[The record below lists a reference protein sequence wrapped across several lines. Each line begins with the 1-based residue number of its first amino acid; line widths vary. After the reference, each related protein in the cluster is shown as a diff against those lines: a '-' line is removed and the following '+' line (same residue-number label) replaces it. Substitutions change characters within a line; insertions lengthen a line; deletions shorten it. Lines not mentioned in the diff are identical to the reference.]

1 MGEEMTSTRDITSR
15 RSVLKGAVA
24 GAGLAAAGLGGRR
37 SSAHAQATPFARE
50 ASITSWGFGDEE
62 TNPMAFSR
70 IAAFREAYPTIS
82 LELVPEFESQK
93 LLTGFASESVPDLVW
108 MGRADVAS
116 WAARG
121 VLMPMDDL
129 LGQGRIDL
137 SQIYPAALEDVKF
150 EGKTYGFPQFMD
162 VRALYL
168 NLDALGEVGTDVAG
182 VNTGDWD
189 QLAQLAAQLVKRN
202 GDAVER
208 WGFDHKMQAGW
219 LWLWA
224 RANGGR
230 LMSDDGTE
238 ITFTDEKVVETLEWG
253 AKVYADQGGYQLY
266 ESVASTWQGDEQF
279 ARGQVAMT
287 MYENW
292 MLGILARVNPEMSF
306 TVLPV
311 KQRGGEELVS
321 FTGGPAWTIPNGA
334 KDPEA
339 AFEFIS
345 FMAQVDTWMV
355 GANAVKAAREAE
367 GAPYIPTL
375 TGNTVADQRQIDDLY
390 TSLGGPFDEAVQLFP
405 QLLQQSFSLPVAKSP
420 AGAQIN
426 DVLDTDGVKPA
437 LRGEQS
443 AADALE
449 AAQQGAEDAIDSL

>member
-1 MGEEMTSTRDITSR
+1 MSDERVTSSR
-15 RSVLKGAVA
+15 RSVLKGAA
-24 GAGLAAAGLGGRR
+24 AGLAATGLASRR
-37 SSAHAQATPFARE
+37 STARAQESTFTRE
-50 ASITSWGFGDEE
+50 ATITSWGFGAEE

-70 IAAFREAYPTIS
+70 IDAFRQAFPSIT

-108 MGRADVAS
+108 MGRSDVAS

-121 VLMPMDDL
+121 VLAPMDDL
-129 LGQGRIDL
+129 LADGRINL
-137 SQIYPAALEDVKF
+137 SEIYPAALEDVKYD
-150 EGKTYGFPQFMD
+150 GKTYGFPQFMD
-162 VRALYL
+162 VRALYV
-168 NLDALGEVGTDVAG
+168 NLDALGEVGADPATL
-182 VNTGDWD
+182 NTGDWD
-189 QLAQLAAQLVKRN
+189 QLAQLGAQLVKRN

-224 RANGGR
+224 QANGGK
-230 LMSDDGTE
+230 LMSDDGADV
-238 ITFTDEKVVETLEWG
+238 TFTDAKVVEALEWG
-253 AKVYADQGGYQLY
+253 IKAYEDQGGYQLY

-292 MLGILARVNPEMSF
+292 MLGILARVSPTLNF
-306 TVLPV
+306 KVLPV
-311 KQRGGEELVS
+311 KQHGGEGLVS

-339 AFEFIS
+339 AFEFIN
-345 FMAQVDTWMV
+345 FMAQTDTWMV

-367 GAPYIPTL
+367 GAPFIPTL
-375 TGNTVADQRQIDDLY
+375 TGNMVADQRQIDELY

-405 QLLQQSFSLPVAKSP
+405 QLLQQSFSLPSAKSP
-420 AGAQIN
+420 AGAQIT
-426 DVLDTDGVKPA
+426 DSLDTDGVKPA
-437 LRGEQS
+437 LRGEQP

-449 AAQQGAEDAIDSL
+449 AAQQAAEDAIDSL

>member
-1 MGEEMTSTRDITSR
+1 MTVDRFSTSR
-15 RSVLKGAVA
+15 RSVLKAAAA
-24 GAGLAAAGLGGRR
+24 GTGLAATGFAGRR
-37 SSAHAQATPFARE
+37 SPARAQGTPFTRE

-70 IAAFREAYPTIS
+70 IQAFREAYPTIK

-129 LGQGRIDL
+129 LADGRINLDE
-137 SQIYPAALEDVKF
+137 IYPAALEDVKYD
-150 EGKTYGFPQFMD
+150 GQTYGFPQFMD
-162 VRALYL
+162 VRALYV
-168 NLDALGEVGTDVAG
+168 NLDALGEVGTDPTA

-189 QLAQLAAQLVKRN
+189 QLAQLGAQLVKRN
-202 GDAVER
+202 GEAVER

-224 RANGGR
+224 QANGGK
-230 LMSDDGTE
+230 LMSDDGSE
-238 ITFTDEKVVETLEWG
+238 VTFTDEKVVEALEWG
-253 AKVYADQGGYQLY
+253 VKAYQDQGGYQLY

-292 MLGILARVNPEMSF
+292 MLGILARVSPDLNF
-306 TVLPV
+306 QVLPV
-311 KQRGGEELVS
+311 KQRGGEGLVS

-355 GANAVKAAREAE
+355 GANAVKAARETE

-375 TGNTVADQRQIDDLY
+375 TGNTVADQRQIDELY

-405 QLLQQSFSLPVAKSP
+405 QLLEQSFSLPVAKSP

-437 LRGEQS
+437 LRGEQP

>member
-1 MGEEMTSTRDITSR
+1 MTVDRTSTSR
-15 RSVLKGAVA
+15 RSVLKAAAA
-24 GAGLAAAGLGGRR
+24 GTGLAATGFAGRR
-37 SSAHAQATPFARE
+37 SSARAQAEAFTRE

-70 IAAFREAYPTIS
+70 IQAFREAYPTIQ

-116 WAARG
+116 WAARD

-129 LGQGRIDL
+129 LADGRINLDE
-137 SQIYPAALEDVKF
+137 IYPAALEDVKF
-150 EGKTYGFPQFMD
+150 DGETYGFPQFMD
-162 VRALYL
+162 VRALYV
-168 NLDALGEVGTDVAG
+168 NLDGLGEIGTDPTA

-189 QLAQLAAQLVKRN
+189 QLAALGAQLVKRN

-224 RANGGR
+224 QANGGK
-230 LMSDDGTE
+230 LMSDDGSE
-238 ITFTDEKVVETLEWG
+238 VTFTDEKVVEALEWG
-253 AKVYADQGGYQLY
+253 VKAYQDQGGYQLY

-292 MLGILARVNPEMSF
+292 MLGILARVSPDLNF
-306 TVLPV
+306 TVLPI

-321 FTGGPAWTIPNGA
+321 FTGGNAWTIPNGA

-355 GANAVKAAREAE
+355 GANAVKTARETA

-375 TGNTVADQRQIDDLY
+375 TGNTVADQRQIDELY
-390 TSLGGPFDEAVQLFP
+390 KSLGGPFDEAVQLFP

-437 LRGEQS
+437 LRGEQP

-449 AAQQGAEDAIDSL
+449 TAQQGAEDAIDSL

>member
-1 MGEEMTSTRDITSR
+1 MTQDQAAASR
-15 RSVLKGAVA
+15 RSVLKGAAA
-24 GAGLAAAGLGGRR
+24 GAGLAVAGLGARR
-37 SSAHAQATPFARE
+37 SPARAQEGGFTRE
-50 ASITSWGFGDEE
+50 ASITSWGFGAEE

-70 IAAFREAYPTIS
+70 IDAFRQAYPTIS

-108 MGRADVAS
+108 MSRADVAS

-129 LGQGRIDL
+129 LADGRVDL
-137 SQIYPAALEDVKF
+137 GEVYPAALEDVKYD
-150 EGKTYGFPQFMD
+150 GKTYGFPQFMD
-162 VRALYL
+162 VRALYV
-168 NLDALGEVGTDVAG
+168 NVDALGEVGADPAG
-182 VNTGDWD
+182 LNTGDWD
-189 QLAQLAAQLVKRN
+189 RLAQLGAQLVKRN

-224 RANGGR
+224 QANGGK

-238 ITFTDEKVVETLEWG
+238 VTFTDEKVVEALEWG
-253 AKVYADQGGYQLY
+253 VKAYQDQGGYQLY

-292 MLGILARVNPEMSF
+292 MLGILARVSPDLNF
-306 TVLPV
+306 RVLPV
-311 KQRGGEELVS
+311 KQRGGEGLVS

-339 AFEFIS
+339 AFEFIA
-345 FMAQVDTWMV
+345 FMSKVDTWMV
-355 GANAVKAAREAE
+355 GANAVKSAREAE
-367 GAPYIPTL
+367 GAPFIPTL
-375 TGNTVADQRQIDDLY
+375 TGNTVADQRQIDELY
-390 TSLGGPFDEAVQLFP
+390 ASLGGPFDEAVQLFP
-405 QLLQQSFSLPVAKSP
+405 QLLQQSFSLTVAKSP
-420 AGAQIN
+420 AGAQIA

-437 LRGEQS
+437 LRGEQPP
-443 AADALE
+443 ADALE
-449 AAQQGAEDAIDSL
+449 TAQQGAEDAIDSL